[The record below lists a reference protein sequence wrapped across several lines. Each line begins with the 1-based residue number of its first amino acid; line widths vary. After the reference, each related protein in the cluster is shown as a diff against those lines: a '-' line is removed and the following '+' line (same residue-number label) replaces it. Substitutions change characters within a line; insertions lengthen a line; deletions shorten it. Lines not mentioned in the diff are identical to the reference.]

1 MKRHRGFLCWLWA
14 ACLVSLFAVGFEAQ
28 AFSWGSRRRD
38 LDASPPQETLV
49 STHDTPKPLRLGGR
63 PNKYEIAL
71 SELQAL
77 ESEPLCHRIA
87 ARLLV
92 NNCQLLDGRDE
103 ATIFTDSGRLAR
115 DFVDSFAASLAICD
129 LERGSFS
136 IPTACTRFRESALA
150 KVPSPVK
157 PHLHVSPAEVDKC
170 LEGLAQSD
178 SAWNTWVSY
187 RHKALRFCEAAR
199 AENEKD
205 QNIHLYERITK
216 ILAKLTDDVEAE
228 LEMRLQVL
236 DTRLADTTSRLER
249 MVPHVDDLRDGLSQV
264 KRTVSE
270 VIARRAEDTAATV
283 RDGLEDARNLQQLL
297 AALLATVVEN
307 ENGAVSQQHALQAA
321 TYQAKDELSA
331 VLTTL
336 QTAAISAIA
345 LQQELLESQSRAD
358 EIIRR
363 QEAIEA
369 GMENL
374 AELADTLTV
383 KHDGHRKALHD
394 AQETAEQVLDTL
406 ESVSTSAGTLQGSI
420 LSGLGMAKWWPYL
433 LCPVTTLMVGSYGLP
448 PSAMRNML
456 LLGLGEAA
464 GFIISAANH
473 YASIKINTHSGTSS
487 SPLNHSSSYNPVD
500 LTDDFTKHDLRRR
513 KYFETF

>member
-1 MKRHRGFLCWLWA
+1 MKNPGGFLCRLWI
-14 ACLVSLFAVGFEAQ
+14 ACAVFVSAVGFEAE
-28 AFSWGSRRRD
+28 AFSWGSRARD
-38 LDASPPQETLV
+38 LDASPPRQTQTSL
-49 STHDTPKPLRLGGR
+49 HDSPKPLRLGDR

-103 ATIFTDSGRLAR
+103 ATVLTDSGRLAR

-129 LERGSFS
+129 LERGSFL
-136 IPTACTRFRESALA
+136 IPKDCALFRESALA
-150 KVPSPVK
+150 KVPAPVK
-157 PHLHVSPAEVDKC
+157 PHLHVSAAQVDKC
-170 LEGLAQSD
+170 LQGLAQSD

-199 AENEKD
+199 SENEKD

-228 LEMRLQVL
+228 LEIRLHVL
-236 DTRLADTTSRLER
+236 DTRLADTASRLDR
-249 MVPHVDDLRDGLSQV
+249 IAPHVDDLRVGLSQV
-264 KRTVSE
+264 EKIVSE
-270 VIARRAEDTAATV
+270 AIAHSAEDTAATV
-283 RDGLEDARNLQQLL
+283 RDGLQEARNLRQLL
-297 AALLATVVEN
+297 AALLATVAES
-307 ENGAVSQQHALQAA
+307 ESGALSQHHALQKASN
-321 TYQAKDELSA
+321 QAHNELSV
-331 VLTTL
+331 VLTSL
-336 QTAAISAIA
+336 QTATVNAIA

-358 EIIRR
+358 EISRR
-363 QEAIEA
+363 QETIEA

-374 AELADTLTV
+374 AKLADTLAI
-383 KHDGHRKALHD
+383 KHYGHQKALSD
-394 AQETAEQVLDTL
+394 AQESVEQVLDTL
-406 ESVSTSAGTLQGSI
+406 ESVSTSAGGLRSSM
-420 LSGLGMAKWWPYL
+420 SGLSMTKWWPYL
-433 LCPVTTLMVGSYGLP
+433 LCPVTTLIVGSYGLP

-464 GFIISAANH
+464 GFIITTANQ
-473 YASIKINTHSGTSS
+473 YTSS
-487 SPLNHSSSYNPVD
+487 KTSTGSVSAGLPLNRSSTLNTAYSI
-500 LTDDFTKHDLRRR
+500 DDFTDHDLRRR